1 MKAGIN
7 KTEVK
12 IILLF
17 VLIFAVVMLTTTSF
31 ISANCAVSSIG
42 GPKTVISGVITDQNN
57 NLVNGAKITIVCN
70 HNGFKN
76 PKSGKSASNGEYS
89 TVYISSP
96 QQTCNGQ
103 CYKGDTVTVTATKN
117 GITNSNTGVVNS
129 EETSINVELNSSVPP
144 VVPEFG
150 TAVGVLTVL
159 GALGAF
165 FVVRK
170 KGNIRVRKK

>member
-12 IILLF
+12 IILLS
-17 VLIFAVVMLTTTSF
+17 VLIVAVMLTTTSF
-31 ISANCAVSSIG
+31 ISANCAVGSIG
-42 GPKTVISGVITDQNN
+42 GPKTVISGVVTDQNN
-57 NLVNGAKITIVCN
+57 NLIDGAKISIVCN
-70 HNGFKN
+70 HNGFKD

-89 TVYISSP
+89 AIYLGGP
-96 QQTCNGQ
+96 QQSCNGQ
-103 CYKGDTVTVTATKN
+103 CYDGNTVTVTASKN
-117 GITNSNTGVVNS
+117 GIKNSNTGIVENGEV
-129 EETSINVELNSSVPP
+129 SINVELNSGTPP

-159 GALGAF
+159 GALGVF